1 MKKNNGVTLIALVI
15 TIIVLLIL
23 AGVAIAYVVGDN
35 GVISNTMK
43 MEVETA
49 KGEVRDHF
57 LLLLNTELVCA
68 SADISGTTIDIGT
81 RYNEPKLINFL
92 KGNQNFSGTDHAEEG
107 VIKCIEEFKNP
118 TSSDDV
124 KDIIAKGGEEDSKT
138 IKNKYRVIS
147 SSLSPEGDKYGVGKN
162 ISDGN
167 IFTLEA
173 ITEEETDEDGNKTGN
188 ILSTGK
194 FELKYY
200 DKDGNEEVLE
210 TISLYVT
217 NQS

>member
-1 MKKNNGVTLIALVI
+1 MKKNNGVTLIALII

-23 AGVAIAYVVGDN
+23 AGVAISYVVGDN
-35 GVISNTMK
+35 GIISNTMK

-92 KGNQNFSGTDHAEEG
+92 MGNQNFSGTDHAEEG
-107 VIKCIEEFKNP
+107 VIKCIEEFENS
-118 TSSDDV
+118 TSNDV
-124 KDIIAKGGEEDSKT
+124 KDITAKGGEEGSKT

-147 SSLSPEGDKYGVGKN
+147 SSLSPEGEKYGVGNN

-173 ITEEETDEDGNKTGN
+173 VTEDGEDGT

-210 TISLYVT
+210 KISLYVT